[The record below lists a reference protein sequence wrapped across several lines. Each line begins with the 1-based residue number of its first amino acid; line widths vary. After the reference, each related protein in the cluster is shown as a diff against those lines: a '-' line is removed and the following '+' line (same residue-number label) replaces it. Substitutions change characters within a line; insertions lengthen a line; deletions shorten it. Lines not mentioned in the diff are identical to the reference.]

1 MKLFKIELTDVG
13 YDDYSGAVVA
23 ANTLSEVKDLCEYGN
38 DIYDS
43 DTHTYIIGTR
53 FKCKD
58 SFNRKEYQKY
68 HIKEIGTTNKYE
80 EPTIIMSSFCA
91 GWKVSI
97 K

>member
-53 FKCKD
+53 FKRED
-58 SFNRKEYQKY
+58 SFNRNPIRNIMLKKLELQIN
-68 HIKEIGTTNKYE
+68 IK
-80 EPTIIMSSFCA
+80 SQQSL
-91 GWKVSI
+91 
-97 K
+97 